1 MQARR
6 EAQARQ
12 RAASSKGAAVN
23 KTVGPTLKIKTLKIK
38 KMMRE
43 LRHSFLA
50 KAVVVI
56 SMLLLLPLVGSAAN
70 DLAAI
75 TGRVHDSSGSPVVGA
90 LVIVAAA
97 SPIIPERVAL
107 TTNDGSFSIP
117 NLFAGQYT
125 VKVSMPQFLPA
136 LKQGIQLN
144 AGGTAVLT
152 VNLQNAM
159 DIVRRAVS
167 RERAKSDDIVWTLRS
182 SRTTQPVLRIADNP
196 QSREPKVTSGPD
208 YSGYFQVYS
217 KSVDTASGTTQGVG
231 SQFSVTVPLDTN
243 SHVTLRGQYNEAPMQ
258 PRGFGASYDFVPRIH
273 HKTEIGMDVRQGA
286 LFADPLD
293 LSREV
298 QVKYGDDFQWS
309 AHFVIN
315 YGAEAGRAGTIAGTS
330 YLRPRFSASWVP
342 DARTT
347 FTFGMSSQAPSAP
360 DDPIRG
366 REYFDR
372 TLYIPPA
379 LEHYSHSEA
388 GVTRIVSENVE
399 VSAAVFHDRT
409 DTEALFSSPRPGR
422 PGIVILDTTHLPSQ
436 GLRLHVNRQ
445 FRNFEAGIGY
455 TAATGVGMDADSS
468 AGSLQE
474 QLVRRRFHV
483 VAARFKAR
491 LDTTQTEITTV
502 YRWNSELSAVRL
514 DPYQRLDEYN
524 DTTLSL
530 SIAQN
535 LPSWRMFPGRVQAI
549 VDARNLLDQCLGSRS
564 NQFGQYPRLVKGG
577 ISIRF

>member
-1 MQARR
+1 
-6 EAQARQ
+6 
-12 RAASSKGAAVN
+12 
-23 KTVGPTLKIKTLKIK
+23 
-38 KMMRE
+38 MME
-43 LRHSFLA
+43 LQYRYGWKSVLA
-50 KAVVVI
+50 IAL
-56 SMLLLLPLVGSAAN
+56 LLLLPLLGSAAN
-70 DLAAI
+70 DLATIA
-75 TGRVHDSSGSPVVGA
+75 GRVHDSAGVPVVGA
-90 LVIVAAA
+90 LVIAVAA

-107 TTNDGSFSIP
+107 TANDGSFSIP

-125 VKVSMPQFLPA
+125 VKISMPQFLPA

-152 VNLQNAM
+152 VNLQNAL

-167 RERAKSDDIVWTLRS
+167 REKEKSDDIVWTLRS

-196 QSREPKVTSGPD
+196 QGIEAKKVTPGPD

-217 KSVDTASGTTQGVG
+217 KSADTASGTTQGVG
-231 SQFSVTVPLDTN
+231 SQFSVTVPLDVN
-243 SHVTLRGQYNEAPMQ
+243 SHVTVHGQYNEAPMQ
-258 PRGFGASYDFVPRIH
+258 PRGFGASYAFVPRRH
-273 HKTEIGMDVRQGA
+273 HKTEIGMNVRQGA
-286 LFADPLD
+286 LFADPVQYD

-298 QVKYGDDFQWS
+298 QVRYGDDFQWS
-309 AHFVIN
+309 DHLVLN
-315 YGAEAGRAGTIAGTS
+315 YGAEAGRAGTIGGTS

-342 DARTT
+342 DTRTT
-347 FTFGMSSQAPSAP
+347 FTFGMSSQAPVPA

-366 REYFDR
+366 KEYFDR

-388 GVTRIVSENVE
+388 GFTRIISDNVE
-399 VSAAVFHDRT
+399 VTGAVFRDRAN
-409 DTEALFSSPRPGR
+409 TEALFSSSPLGR
-422 PGIVILDTTHLPSQ
+422 PSIVILDTTNQPSQ
-436 GLRLHVNRQ
+436 GVRVHLNRQ

-455 TAATGVGMDADSS
+455 TAATGLGLDTDST
-468 AGSLQE
+468 AANVQD
-474 QLVRRRFHV
+474 QLVRRRFQV

-502 YRWNSELSAVRL
+502 YRWNSALAAVRL

-524 DTTLSL
+524 DPSLSL
-530 SIAQN
+530 SVAQN
-535 LPSWRMFPGRVQAI
+535 LPSWRMLPGRVQAI
-549 VDARNLLDQCLGSRS
+549 VDARNLLDQCLGSRG

>member
-1 MQARR
+1 MQ
-6 EAQARQ
+6 
-12 RAASSKGAAVN
+12 
-23 KTVGPTLKIKTLKIK
+23 
-38 KMMRE
+38 E
-43 LRHSFLA
+43 LRHGILQ
-50 KAVVVI
+50 KAAI
-56 SMLLLLPLVGSAAN
+56 ALSILLLLPLGASAAN

-75 TGRVHDSSGSPVVGA
+75 TGRVHDSAGSPLVGA
-90 LVIVAAA
+90 LVIVAAV

-159 DIVRRAVS
+159 DVVRRAVS
-167 RERAKSDDIVWTLRS
+167 REKKTDDIVWTLRS
-182 SRTTQPVLRIADNP
+182 SRTTQPVLRIADTP
-196 QSREPKVTSGPD
+196 PSRELKLAPGPD

-217 KSVDTASGTTQGVG
+217 KSVDTASGTTQGIG

-243 SHVTLRGQYNEAPMQ
+243 SRVTVHGNYAEAPMQ
-258 PRGFGASYDFVPRIH
+258 PRGFGATYDFVPRIH
-273 HKTEIGMDVRQGA
+273 HKTEVAMNVRQGA
-286 LFADPLD
+286 LLTDPVQSELT
-293 LSREV
+293 REV
-298 QVKYGDDFQWS
+298 QVRYGDDFQWS
-309 AHFVIN
+309 DHFVIN
-315 YGAEAGRAGTIAGTS
+315 YGAEAGRAGTVEGTS

-347 FTFGMSSQAPSAP
+347 FTFGMSSQAPVSA

-366 REYFDR
+366 KEYFDR

-388 GVTRIVSENVE
+388 GVTRIVSETTE

-409 DTEALFSSPRPGR
+409 DTEALFSSARPGR
-422 PGIVILDTTHLPSQ
+422 PSIVILDTTNLPSQ
-436 GLRLHVNRQ
+436 GLRLHLNRQ
-445 FRNFEAGIGY
+445 FRNFEAGVGY
-455 TAATGVGMDADSS
+455 TTADGIGMSGQTAAGPLEA
-468 AGSLQE
+468 
-474 QLVRRRFHV
+474 QLVRRRFQV
-483 VAARFKAR
+483 VSARFKAK

-502 YRWNSELSAVRL
+502 YRWNSALSPARL
-514 DPYQRLDEYN
+514 DPYQRVDEYN
-524 DTTLSL
+524 DPTLSL

-535 LPSWRMFPGRVQAI
+535 LPSWRMLPGRVQAI
-549 VDARNLLDQCLGSRS
+549 VDARNLLDQCLGSQG

>member
-1 MQARR
+1 
-6 EAQARQ
+6 
-12 RAASSKGAAVN
+12 
-23 KTVGPTLKIKTLKIK
+23 
-38 KMMRE
+38 MRNG
-43 LRHSFLA
+43 FLA
-50 KAVVVI
+50 KVLVAGSV
-56 SMLLLLPLVGSAAN
+56 LLLLPFMASAAN
-70 DLAAI
+70 DLASI
-75 TGRVHDSSGSPVVGA
+75 SGRVHDSAGSPVVGA

-125 VKVSMPQFLPA
+125 VKISMPQFLPA

-144 AGGTAVLT
+144 AGGTAILT
-152 VNLQNAM
+152 VNLQNAL
-159 DIVRRAVS
+159 DVVRRAVS
-167 RERAKSDDIVWTLRS
+167 RERTKTDDIVWTLRS

-196 QSREPKVTSGPD
+196 PSREPKKPAARPD
-208 YSGYFQVYS
+208 YSGYLQLYS
-217 KSVDTASGTTQGVG
+217 KSVDTSSGTEQGVG

-243 SHVTLRGQYNEAPMQ
+243 SHVTVRGNYNEAPLQ

-273 HKTEIGMDVRQGA
+273 HKTEIAMNVRQGA
-286 LFADPLD
+286 LFSDPVQAE

-309 AHFVIN
+309 EHFVVN
-315 YGAEAGRAGTIAGTS
+315 YGAEAGRGGTVAGTN
-330 YLRPRFSASWVP
+330 YLRPRFGASWVP

-347 FTFGMSSQAPSAP
+347 FTFGMSSQAPTAP

-388 GVTRIVSENVE
+388 GLTHIVSETVE
-399 VSAAVFHDRT
+399 VSAAVFRDRT
-409 DTEALFSSPRPGR
+409 DTEALFSSSPAGR
-422 PGIVILDTTHLPSQ
+422 PSIVILDTTNLPSQ
-436 GLRLHVNRQ
+436 GIRLHVNRQ

-455 TAATGVGMDADSS
+455 TSATGAGMNPNWT
-468 AGSLQE
+468 GPVQG
-474 QLVRRRFHV
+474 QLVRRQFQV

-491 LDTTQTEITTV
+491 LDSTQTEITTV
-502 YRWNSELSAVRL
+502 YRWTSALSPVRL

-524 DTTLSL
+524 DPSLSL

-535 LPSWRMFPGRVQAI
+535 LPGWRLFPGRVQAV
-549 VDARNLLDQCLGSRS
+549 VDARNLLDQCVSSQG
-564 NQFGQYPRLVKGG
+564 NQIGQYPRLVKGG
-577 ISIRF
+577 INIRF